1 MKNVSNIMKEYF
13 DKPSLEKSNV
23 LFEAFNTDVPVVPT
37 VITWKVVTD
46 PERFMKRF
54 EFQDRRVLIDFLAE
68 IFDFENETNHHGKL
82 TIDENYVDVEI
93 YTKTVDCITELDLEY
108 TKTLDQM
115 FEDVRYYGH
124 AGY

>member
-1 MKNVSNIMKEYF
+1 MKEYF

-23 LFEAFNTDVPVVPT
+23 LFEAFNAGVPVVPT

-54 EFQDRRVLIDFLAE
+54 EFHDRGALIDFLAE
-68 IFDFENETNHHGKL
+68 VFDFENETNHHAKL
-82 TIDENYVDVEI
+82 TIDENHVDVEI

-108 TKTLDQM
+108 TKTLDQI
-115 FEDVRYYGH
+115 FEDVRHYGRT
-124 AGY
+124 GY